1 MERELVEAIG
11 IVAGCCTT
19 VAFAPQVIRTWRTR
33 SVADIS
39 LGMYGLLCC
48 GVALWLVYGLLADSL
63 SVILANGATLVLA
76 LTVLVM
82 KLRFGRQQRLPLDD
96 RD

>member
-1 MERELVEAIG
+1 MERELVEALG

-19 VAFAPQVIRTWRTR
+19 AAFAPQVVRTWRTR

-39 LGMYGLLCC
+39 LGMYGLFCL

-76 LTVLVM
+76 LAVLVM
-82 KLRFGRQQRLPLDD
+82 KLRFGRKGRQPLDGD
-96 RD
+96 D

>member
-1 MERELVEAIG
+1 MERELVEALG

-19 VAFAPQVIRTWRTR
+19 AAFAPQVVRTWRTR

-39 LGMYGLLCC
+39 LGMYGLFCL
-48 GVALWLVYGLLADSL
+48 GVALWLVYGFLADAL

-76 LTVLVM
+76 LAVLVM
-82 KLRFGRQQRLPLDD
+82 KLRFGREGRLPLND